1 MRSIRLRSFFVAV
14 AATFAVAGPAAA
26 DRPTCEDLLSARAV
40 GYSAEQVAADF
51 RTTTVRIEAC
61 ERVAEQHQRLDA
73 QHEKFEAAHA
83 ERLAR

>member
-14 AATFAVAGPAAA
+14 ATFFAVAGPAAA

-40 GYSAEQVAADF
+40 GQSVEQVAADF
-51 RTTTVRIEAC
+51 RTTTVRVEAC
-61 ERVAEQHQRLDA
+61 ERVAEQHKRLDA
-73 QHEKFEAAHA
+73 QRAQFEAAHS